1 MYDFKP
7 IIEKNKKGESM
18 PSRHVFSAFIIG
30 MAFLYIGEIPLGIIG
45 LIIAIVRVISGVH
58 FPKDVIVGALVGILC
73 GAVGF
78 FTF

>member
-1 MYDFKP
+1 
-7 IIEKNKKGESM
+7 M

-30 MAFLYIGEIPLGIIG
+30 MAFLCIGEIPLGIIVFVCG

-73 GAVGF
+73 GVVGF

>member
-1 MYDFKP
+1 
-7 IIEKNKKGESM
+7 
-18 PSRHVFSAFIIG
+18 
-30 MAFLYIGEIPLGIIG
+30 MAFLYIGEIPLGIIVFVCG

-73 GAVGF
+73 GVVGF